1 MNKSSI
7 DWSQLWYPGRKQPFT
22 ADEMARAGADGMTP
36 TLKAVAAVNFASVA
50 FTVLVLAPPGQSP
63 RMSAALLALA
73 VWTYW
78 AARYLWRNPWRRPLL
93 WVGMALAVAMV
104 SLSFGARWRIPER
117 EERQAFA
124 MTLAIGTG
132 AMVVCLAL
140 LTLWRSQQIEGR
152 LREQAEREKAID
164 MARRLA
170 AAQIEPHFLFN
181 TLASLQHWVQ
191 TRDDRAAPLLASLT
205 GYLRA
210 TLPLFRQPLL
220 PAGDELLAVQRY
232 LEVMQTRLGPHR
244 LDFSVEADETARR
257 ALLPPGLLLTL
268 TENAVGH
275 GVEPLLSGG
284 RVQVRVAVQG
294 AETVIEVLD
303 NGPGLP
309 PDAVEGIGL
318 GNVRERLALAAG
330 PAAHLTLG
338 AAPGGGCRA
347 EIRLPT
353 AVSPSPSTT
362 AV

>member
-1 MNKSSI
+1 MNTSAI
-7 DWSQLWYPGRKQPFT
+7 DWTQLWYPGRKQPFT
-22 ADEMARAGADGMTP
+22 AQEMAQAGSDAPSP
-36 TLKAVAAVNFASVA
+36 TLVAVATVNFATVA
-50 FTVLVLAPPGQSP
+50 FVVLQLAPAGQTA
-63 RMSAALLALA
+63 RLTAALLAMA
-73 VWTYW
+73 VMGSTT
-78 AARYLWRNPWRRPLL
+78 ARWLWWRPWRRPLML
-93 WVGMALAVAMV
+93 AMLAVAAAM
-104 SLSFGARWRIPER
+104 LLFTLGASQRIPNRDER
-117 EERQAFA
+117 HGVALVLC
-124 MTLAIGTG
+124 MGS
-132 AMVVCLAL
+132 AL
-140 LTLWRSQQIEGR
+140 LVSVLWVVTVWRAQQIEGR

-244 LDFSVEADETARR
+244 LAFSVEADETARR

-294 AETVIEVLD
+294 VETVIEVLD
-303 NGPGLP
+303 NGPGLTP
-309 PDAVEGIGL
+309 GATEGIGL

-338 AAPGGGCRA
+338 VAPGGGCRA

-353 AVSPSPSTT
+353 SASPSPTTT